1 MQNRGPRGRQG
12 ALRVGTA
19 GWPLP
24 VGADSGTDRKCLRA
38 ATEVNLSRVGLPWDR
53 GRRPQTMLLGRLTSQ
68 LLRAVPWAG
77 GRPPW
82 PVSGVLGSR
91 ACGPLYSTPP
101 AGPGRAASLPRK
113 GAQLELEEMLVPRK
127 MCVSPLESWLAARC
141 FLPRLDSGT
150 AGPVAPPQPYQC
162 PPSPIGEGAEQGDE
176 GVGDAPQIQCKNVLK
191 IRRRKMNHHKYRKLV
206 KRTRFL
212 RRKIREGRLKRKQIK
227 FEKDLRRIWLKAGLK
242 EAPEGWQTP
251 NIYLRGK

>member
-1 MQNRGPRGRQG
+1 MFQ
-12 ALRVGTA
+12 
-19 GWPLP
+19 
-24 VGADSGTDRKCLRA
+24 
-38 ATEVNLSRVGLPWDR
+38 LPWDL

-91 ACGPLYSTPP
+91 ACGPLYSTRP

-127 MCVSPLESWLAARC
+127 MCVSPLESWLTARC

-150 AGPVAPPQPYQC
+150 AGAVAPPQSHQC

-191 IRRRKMNHHKYRKLV
+191 IRRRKMNRHKYRKLV

-251 NIYLRGK
+251 NIYLRSK